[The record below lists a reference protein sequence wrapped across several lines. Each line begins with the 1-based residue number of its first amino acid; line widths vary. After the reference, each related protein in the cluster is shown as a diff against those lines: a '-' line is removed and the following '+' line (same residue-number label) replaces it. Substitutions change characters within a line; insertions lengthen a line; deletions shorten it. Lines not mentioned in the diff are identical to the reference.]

1 MARIAR
7 VSDWKGFLCAKP
19 PAEDIR
25 QLRRRERT
33 ERPLGTEQFI
43 RNVKREPRRTLR
55 RGKPAPKRNGDS
67 QRSTVSAV

>member
-7 VSDWKGFLCAKP
+7 VSEWKGYLCAKA

-25 QLRRRERT
+25 QLHRHERT

-43 RNVKREPRRTLR
+43 TNVERALRRTLR
-55 RGKPAPKRNGDS
+55 RGKPGPERSVNS
-67 QRSTVSAV
+67 QRSTVSAE